1 MDTQQY
7 AAERLETMRQL
18 PTEQIREVVDF
29 AAFLRQRIERQ
40 DDQFRTMREQAT
52 ERLEERR
59 RRIGPIGM
67 KAAELV
73 EAGRTARMAAI
84 LPEGEDR

>member
-7 AAERLETMRQL
+7 EAELLETIRQL

-29 AAFLRQRIERQ
+29 AAFLRQRIKRQ
-40 DDQFRTMREQAT
+40 DDQFWTMREKAT

-67 KAAELV
+67 AAELV
-73 EAGRTARMAAI
+73 EAGRTARIAAI